1 MLVKLK
7 MKIKKN
13 IPLIDQ
19 HNKYGFWGG
28 KFGGSF
34 IPETLKKPV
43 DDLTK
48 SFAKLRNDKKFLKKR
63 DYYFKNYIGSP
74 TPFVKLENLSN
85 HLGGAQIWTKVVS
98 DANGG
103 AHKIY
108 NATVH
113 ALICKSMGKKY
124 IVGDT
129 GAGYAGK
136 MLSMAAKK
144 FGLKCKI
151 FMGAKDIKRQ
161 KPNCV
166 AMRKNGAE
174 IVPVYTGS
182 QTLVDAVSE
191 CMRYWVS
198 NCDTT
203 HMCVGSTVGPNIFV
217 KVCGWSTSQISKEL
231 KIQIKKEF
239 GKIPKKIKLINCV
252 GGGSSAY
259 GFWSEF
265 VDYPKTQIEFIG
277 VEAGGPKNSKLHA
290 APLSRGAKLG
300 ILHGAASYVC
310 QNEDGQ
316 INETESISAGLDYPG
331 VSPIHCF
338 LKDAKRAKY
347 TYATDE
353 QALDAYKLVTKF
365 EKLNPSLEPCHAFS
379 EAIRIAPKLTKDNII
394 IVNSCGDAKKDRD
407 ILKKRLGKKI

>member
-1 MLVKLK
+1 MK
-7 MKIKKN
+7 KIKKG

-19 HNKYGFWGG
+19 HDKNGFWGG
-28 KFGGSF
+28 KFGGNF

-43 DDLTK
+43 EDLTIL
-48 SFAKLRNDKKFLKKR
+48 FEKLRKDKKFIQER
-63 DYYFKNYIGSP
+63 DYYFKNWVGAP
-74 TPFVKLENLSN
+74 TPFIKLENLTK
-85 HLGGAQIWTKVVS
+85 HLGGAQIWAKVVS

-113 ALICKSMGKKY
+113 CLIAKKAKRNY
-124 IVGDT
+124 VVGDT

-144 FGLKCKI
+144 FDLDCKI

-161 KPNCV
+161 KPNCD
-166 AMRKNGAE
+166 AMRANGAE

-217 KVCGWSTSQISKEL
+217 KICGWSTTQISREL
-231 KIQIKKEF
+231 KKQIRSEFKKF
-239 GKIPKKIKLINCV
+239 PKKIKLINCV

-265 VDYPKTQIEFIG
+265 IDFNKNQIELIG

-290 APLSRGAKLG
+290 APLSKGAKIG
-300 ILHGAASYVC
+300 ILHGAAQLVC
-310 QNEDGQ
+310 QSKEGQ

-331 VSPIHCF
+331 VSPMHCF
-338 LKDAKRAKY
+338 LKDTKRARY
-347 TYATDE
+347 TFATDE
-353 QALDAYKLVTKF
+353 ESLNAYELVTKY
-365 EKLNPSLEPCHAFS
+365 ESLNPSLEPSHAFA
-379 EAIRIAPKLTKDNII
+379 EAIKIAPKLSEDTII
-394 IVNSCGDAKKDRD
+394 IVNSCGDAQKDRD
-407 ILKKRLGKKI
+407 ILKQRLGK

>member
-1 MLVKLK
+1 
-7 MKIKKN
+7 MKIKKG

-19 HNKYGFWGG
+19 HNRYGFWGG
-28 KFGGSF
+28 KFGGNF

-43 DDLTK
+43 EDLAEL
-48 SFAKLRNDKKFLKKR
+48 FAKVRKDKKFIKSR

-74 TPFVKLENLSN
+74 TPFVKLHNLSSY
-85 HLGGAQIWTKVVS
+85 LDGAQIWAKVVS
-98 DANGG
+98 EANGG

-108 NATVH
+108 NATVQ
-113 ALICKSMGKKY
+113 ALLCKQAGKKY

-151 FMGAKDIKRQ
+151 FMGVKDIKRQ
-161 KPNCV
+161 KPNCD
-166 AMRKNGAE
+166 AMKKNGAE
-174 IVPVYTGS
+174 IVPVSSGS

-217 KVCGWSTSQISKEL
+217 KICGWSTAQISREL
-231 KIQIKKEF
+231 KQQLKAEF
-239 GKIPKKIKLINCV
+239 KSIPNKIKLINCV

-265 VDYPKTQIEFIG
+265 IDYNKKQIELIG
-277 VEAGGPKNSKLHA
+277 VEAGGPKSSRLHA
-290 APLSRGAKLG
+290 APLSKGAKLG

-310 QNEDGQ
+310 QSSEGQ

-331 VSPIHCF
+331 VSPLHCF
-338 LKDAKRAKY
+338 LKDAKRARY

-353 QALDAYKLVTKF
+353 DALNAYKLVTKF
-365 EKLNPSLEPCHAFS
+365 EKLNPSLEPCHAFA
-379 EAIRIAPKLTKDNII
+379 EAIKIAPKLRKDTII
-394 IVNSCGDAKKDRD
+394 IVNSCGDAQKDRD
-407 ILKKRLGKKI
+407 ILKQRLGKLK